1 MMQTKSTSA
10 RLGYKILGHS
20 EAVTWW
26 NAAAYGSKDV
36 WCFAT
41 FVTTVRVR
49 DIACPH
55 ITHQTF

>member
-1 MMQTKSTSA
+1 MIETKTTSA
-10 RLGYKILGHS
+10 PLRYKISGHN
-20 EAVTWW
+20 EVVTWW

-36 WCFAT
+36 WCFAI

-55 ITHQTF
+55 VTHQTF